1 MRKRSVSSCLAA
13 ADIYEAAAAAAGPAT
28 ATMQLKAADA
38 INCAM
43 RIETNGNIMVLEGTV
58 DTPAAKKFWAAHGPR
73 SLSLIR
79 AAKKDAALAADAWF
93 AATEMDSFMYSS
105 SSKGIVSQALTG
117 AGTEFK
123 RLSEVLVNRHGA
135 LDSGVGRCYLAGLY
149 NIAPWPIGDKKR
161 ALQEVL
167 LSLGRHP
174 GSRRNNYYACMM
186 SLQAG
191 EAAKAVSHCE
201 AAMRARCI
209 GPTEPDYC
217 TFMTSEVQRLL
228 TVAKARLA

>member
-1 MRKRSVSSCLAA
+1 
-13 ADIYEAAAAAAGPAT
+13 
-28 ATMQLKAADA
+28 
-38 INCAM
+38 
-43 RIETNGNIMVLEGTV
+43 
-58 DTPAAKKFWAAHGPR
+58 
-73 SLSLIR
+73 
-79 AAKKDAALAADAWF
+79 
-93 AATEMDSFMYSS
+93 MDSFMYSS

-174 GSRRNNYYACMM
+174 GSRRNNYSAQPKCIVVEKCIWRNGQINLGSQSWS
-186 SLQAG
+186 SLGRGKFKFQSTC
-191 EAAKAVSHCE
+191 KFS
-201 AAMRARCI
+201 RAR
-209 GPTEPDYC
+209 
-217 TFMTSEVQRLL
+217 R
-228 TVAKARLA
+228 R

>member
-1 MRKRSVSSCLAA
+1 
-13 ADIYEAAAAAAGPAT
+13 
-28 ATMQLKAADA
+28 
-38 INCAM
+38 
-43 RIETNGNIMVLEGTV
+43 
-58 DTPAAKKFWAAHGPR
+58 
-73 SLSLIR
+73 
-79 AAKKDAALAADAWF
+79 
-93 AATEMDSFMYSS
+93 MDSFMYSS

-123 RLSEVLVNRHGA
+123 RLSEVLVSKHGA

-161 ALQEVL
+161 ALQEVM
-167 LSLGRHP
+167 LSLGRYP

-186 SLQAG
+186 NLQAG
-191 EAAKAVSHCE
+191 EAAKAVPHCE

-228 TVAKARLA
+228 TLARARLG

>member
-1 MRKRSVSSCLAA
+1 
-13 ADIYEAAAAAAGPAT
+13 
-28 ATMQLKAADA
+28 
-38 INCAM
+38 
-43 RIETNGNIMVLEGTV
+43 
-58 DTPAAKKFWAAHGPR
+58 
-73 SLSLIR
+73 
-79 AAKKDAALAADAWF
+79 
-93 AATEMDSFMYSS
+93 MYSS

-161 ALQEVL
+161 ALQEVM

>member
-1 MRKRSVSSCLAA
+1 
-13 ADIYEAAAAAAGPAT
+13 
-28 ATMQLKAADA
+28 
-38 INCAM
+38 
-43 RIETNGNIMVLEGTV
+43 
-58 DTPAAKKFWAAHGPR
+58 
-73 SLSLIR
+73 
-79 AAKKDAALAADAWF
+79 
-93 AATEMDSFMYSS
+93 MDSFMYSS

-217 TFMTSEVQRLL
+217 TFMTSAVLSTFKSCRAVLANATPSRSLHDLVAAGARRRAPPPASQGDTGQRLGICGGL
-228 TVAKARLA
+228 WRRPRTSRCNPSAVAGPCRNRRFRFRDLAL